1 MVIAVGILNLILVRW
16 SRYLDRNTEGG
27 AHLKVVWPVLGL
39 TWLFSFVMFL
49 VPTLGIAQMSAAAH
63 VGWDLVS
70 VTGTA
75 IVVYWLL
82 RLQIGIWAKKIDL

>member
-1 MVIAVGILNLILVRW
+1 MVIVVGILNLILVRW
-16 SRYLDRNTEGG
+16 SRSVGLNTEGE
-27 AHLKVVWPVLGL
+27 AYLKVVYSVLGL
-39 TWLFSFVMFL
+39 TWLFSFVMFVVPKLGL
-49 VPTLGIAQMSAAAH
+49 VEMAAY

-75 IVVYWLL
+75 IVGYWLL

>member
-1 MVIAVGILNLILVRW
+1 MVIVVGILNLILVRW
-16 SRYLDRNTEGG
+16 SLSLDRNAEGG

-39 TWLFSFVMFL
+39 TWVFSFMMFL
-49 VPTLGIAQMSAAAH
+49 APKLGITQMTTAAH

-82 RLQIGIWAKKIDL
+82 RLQIGIWVKKIDL

>member
-1 MVIAVGILNLILVRW
+1 MVIVVGILNCALVRW
-16 SRYLDRNTEGG
+16 SLYLDRSTEGG
-27 AHLKVVWPVLGL
+27 AYLKVIWPVLGL

-49 VPTLGIAQMSAAAH
+49 VPKLEMIEMATH

-75 IVVYWLL
+75 VVVYWLL
-82 RLQIGIWAKKIDL
+82 RLQIGVWAKKIDL